1 MTQVDLNCYGAKSTN
16 GLQLVPF
23 KVDAPLP
30 PCLLP
35 WRTDLESFSC
45 AVELKKLQVTDCS
58 VLLHKCLNN
67 DIKILR
73 QELQLINYNPG
84 IIYQLN

>member
-1 MTQVDLNCYGAKSTN
+1 MDFSWFLSKLTL
-16 GLQLVPF
+16 L
-23 KVDAPLP
+23 
-30 PCLLP
+30 CLLCLLSR
-35 WRTDLESFSC
+35 RTDLESFSC
-45 AVELKKLQVTDCS
+45 AVELKRLQVTDCS